1 MANLVGFRERGG
13 GTDGDGE
20 IQRFER
26 YGRDRWRYGEI
37 QRWRDMGGID
47 GDMGR

>member
-1 MANLVGFRERGG
+1 MEIWGDIEMERVG

-26 YGRDRWRYGEI
+26 YGRDR
-37 QRWRDMGGID
+37 
-47 GDMGR
+47 